1 MYSSNDLRST
11 MASSSAKRVPTSFA
25 SADYGKHY
33 ETKPDETSANG
44 STWYTRGQN
53 FLVAVTEAKPGW
65 TFERKGQVD
74 EYVIMLGDEKTE
86 VILTTPTE
94 TKTAKGEAL
103 IIMPPGDSRIEV
115 KTKGTVVH
123 LFTTQSADLAAK
135 CSNSAS
141 YAQPDPNVPPF
152 EPWPAPPAGYKIRVY
167 GIDVPKQE
175 GRFGRLFRCTTFMV
189 NWFEPRLAPRETTAM
204 SPHHHDDFQQCS
216 LILAGKYTHHLR
228 WPWTTDM
235 SNWREDEHET
245 CGAPS
250 VTIIPAGV
258 VHTSAALENYNIL
271 VDIFS
276 PPRVDFSSKPGWVLN
291 ADEYPMP
298 SEASR

>member
-25 SADYGKHY
+25 SADYGKYY

-94 TKTAKGEAL
+94 SKTAKGEAL

-152 EPWPAPPAGYKIRVY
+152 EPWPAPPSGYKIRVY
-167 GIDVPKQE
+167 GIDVPKQD

-189 NWFEPRLAPRETTAM
+189 NWFEPRLAPRDTTAM

>member
-258 VHTSAALENYNIL
+258 VHTSGALENYNIL